1 MMEPSVVFRV
11 RLLPRLAAL
20 CVLVVLAMLVVLAV
34 PGASPMA
41 GTPPVPPPNPFRA
54 DSVRSG
60 ELSNAD
66 VVAYRAAFAAGQR
79 HFWET
84 VPLLLAPVQDRRLVP
99 VLDWLRIRNG
109 RQDDP
114 DAIRRFIAEQPDL
127 PGHTR
132 LAIRL
137 EEAVLAT
144 EDAAAINAHFA
155 DRPALTRQGKLHLA
169 LTRKASDPT
178 GAMKIARD
186 LWRDADFDLADERRL
201 LSGFR
206 SGLTAEDHAVRL
218 DRLLW
223 SKHRAAATRL
233 LPLVPDDLKRLA
245 RARLALMYRRPNVDS
260 AIAAVPAH
268 LQRDA
273 GLLYDR
279 TRWRRRAGRHEGA
292 QEILLSGPDHGARPD
307 LWWIERRIQ
316 IRQLL
321 ADDAYEKAW
330 RVARDHGMERGAA
343 FAQGEFEAGWIALR
357 YLDRPRIALQHF
369 ETLFDNVA
377 YPVSR
382 ARGAYWIAR
391 AHQALRDPNRA
402 AEWFRR
408 AASHTGTYYG
418 QLGLLAIGGGR
429 LELPTEP
436 AISAADRAE
445 FDQLSLVQI
454 TRLLVEVG
462 QDHLAR
468 RFLTHMGQSAAS
480 AGRRLLIGD
489 MAQRLE
495 RADLQ
500 VLAGKLAALDQVV
513 LPSITWPLNAE
524 LSGDLQVGSALAH
537 AIVRQESAFNPRA
550 VSHAGARGL
559 MQLMPGTARLV
570 ARETEAAYQP
580 RRLTDDPAY
589 NARLGSTYLAWQI
602 RDFDGYLP
610 MAIAAY
616 NAGPHRVKRWIE
628 AHGDPRNGTVDAVDW
643 VERIPFSET
652 RNYVQRVL
660 EALQVYRV
668 RMETDND
675 LRLARDLGIR
685 SDGLRI
691 VLR

>member
-1 MMEPSVVFRV
+1 MFRV

>member
-1 MMEPSVVFRV
+1 MFRI
-11 RLLPRLAAL
+11 RLLSRFVAFP
-20 CVLVVLAMLVVLAV
+20 VLAV
-34 PGASPMA
+34 LTVPVVSVMA
-41 GTPPVPPPNPFRA
+41 GAPPVPAPNPFRA
-54 DSVRSG
+54 EMARGG
-60 ELSNAD
+60 ELSPGD
-66 VVAYRAAFAAGQR
+66 IVAYRAAFAAGRR

-84 VPLLLAPVQDRRLVP
+84 VPLLLAPVRDRRLVP

-114 DAIRRFIAEQPDL
+114 GVIRQFIADQPDL

-132 LAIRL
+132 LATRL

-144 EDAAAINAHFA
+144 GDQAAIDAHFGA
-155 DRPALTRQGKLHLA
+155 RPALTREGKLYLA
-169 LTRKASDPT
+169 LARKASDPA
-178 GAMKIARD
+178 GALATARD
-186 LWRDADFDLADERRL
+186 LWRDADLDLADERRL
-201 LSGFR
+201 LAGFR
-206 SGLTAEDHAVRL
+206 SGLTAEDHAARL

-223 SKHRAAATRL
+223 SKHRAAATRV
-233 LPLVPDDLKRLA
+233 LPLVPDGLKRLA

-260 AIAAVPAH
+260 AIAAVPAQ
-268 LQRDA
+268 LQNDA

-292 QEILLSGPDHGARPD
+292 QEILLSAPDHGARPD

-321 ADDAYEKAW
+321 ADGAFEKAW
-330 RVARDHGMERGAA
+330 RIASEHGLERGAA

-357 YLDRPRIALQHF
+357 YLDRPGLALQHF

-391 AHQALRDPNRA
+391 AHQALQDPNQA
-402 AEWFRR
+402 ADWFRR
-408 AASHTGTYYG
+408 AATHSGTYYG
-418 QLGLLAIGGGR
+418 QLGLQAIGGAR
-429 LELPTEP
+429 LDLPDEP
-436 AISAADRAE
+436 LISDAARTA
-445 FDQLSLVQI
+445 FDQLPLVQL

-462 QDHLAR
+462 EDHLAR
-468 RFLTHMGQSAAS
+468 QFLTHMGQSAAS
-480 AGRRLLIGD
+480 TERRLLIGD
-489 MAQRLE
+489 MARRLE

-513 LPSITWPLNAE
+513 LPSITWPLSPE
-524 LSGDLQVGSALAH
+524 LSGDLEVGPALAH
-537 AIVRQESAFNPRA
+537 AIARQESAFNA
-550 VSHAGARGL
+550 AAISHAGARGL

-580 RRLTDDPAY
+580 RRLIDDPAY

-628 AHGDPRNGTVDAVDW
+628 AHGDPRSGAVDPVDW

-668 RMETDND
+668 RMGGDHD
-675 LRLARDLGIR
+675 LQLASDLGVR
-685 SDGLRI
+685 ADGLRI
-691 VLR
+691 VFR

>member
-1 MMEPSVVFRV
+1 MFRV
-11 RLLPRLAAL
+11 RLLPRFAAL
-20 CVLVVLAMLVVLAV
+20 CVLAVLAV
-34 PGASPMA
+34 PVVSPMA
-41 GTPPVPPPNPFRA
+41 GTPPVPTPNPFRA
-54 DSVRSG
+54 DTIRGG
-60 ELSNAD
+60 ELSPAD
-66 VVAYRAAFAAGQR
+66 VLAYRAAFAAGQR
-79 HFWET
+79 HMWET

-114 DAIRRFIAEQPDL
+114 DAIRQFIAAQPDL

-137 EEAVLAT
+137 EEAVLAK
-144 EDAAAINAHFA
+144 EDMAAIDAHFA
-155 DRPALTRQGKLHLA
+155 ERPALTHPGKLHLA
-169 LTRKASDPT
+169 LTQKTSDPT
-178 GAMKIARD
+178 AATKIARD
-186 LWRDADFDLADERRL
+186 LWRDANFDLADERRL

-206 SGLTAEDHAVRL
+206 SLLTAEDHAVRL

-223 SKHRAAATRL
+223 SKHRAAVTRM
-233 LPLVPDDLKRLA
+233 LPLVPEDLRRLA
-245 RARLALMYRRPNVDS
+245 RARLALMYRRPNVDG
-260 AIAAVPAH
+260 AIAAVPAY

-279 TRWRRRAGRHEGA
+279 TRWRRRAGRHDGA

-330 RVARDHGMERGAA
+330 RIARDHGMARGAA

-357 YLDRPRIALQHF
+357 YLERPRIALQHF
-369 ETLFDNVA
+369 ETLFENVA

-391 AHQALRDPNRA
+391 AHQALQDPARA
-402 AEWFRR
+402 GDWFRR
-408 AASHTGTYYG
+408 AATHTGTYYG
-418 QLGLLAIGGGR
+418 QLGLQAIGGAR
-429 LELPTEP
+429 LDLPKEP
-436 AISAADRAE
+436 PISEAERAAFDR
-445 FDQLSLVQI
+445 LPLVQI

-468 RFLTHMGQSAAS
+468 QFLTHMGQSAAS
-480 AGRRLLIGD
+480 TVRRQLIGD

-513 LPSITWPLNAE
+513 LPSITWPLSEE
-524 LSGDLQVGSALAH
+524 LSGDLEVGPALAH
-537 AIVRQESAFNPRA
+537 AIARQESAFNTRA

-628 AHGDPRNGTVDAVDW
+628 AHGDPRNGAVDPVDW

-660 EALQVYRV
+660 ESLQVYRV
-668 RMETDND
+668 RMESGHD
-675 LRLARDLGIR
+675 LELARDLGVR
-685 SDGLRI
+685 ADGLRI

>member
-20 CVLVVLAMLVVLAV
+20 CVLAVLAV
-34 PGASPMA
+34 PAVSPVA
-41 GTPPVPPPNPFRA
+41 ETPPVPTPNPFRA
-54 DSVRSG
+54 DPARSG
-60 ELSNAD
+60 ELSDAD
-66 VVAYRAAFAAGQR
+66 VLAYRAAFAAGQR
-79 HFWET
+79 HSWET

-99 VLDWLRIRNG
+99 VLDWLRISNG
-109 RQDDP
+109 QQDDP
-114 DAIRRFIAEQPDL
+114 DAIRQFIAEQPDL
-127 PGHTR
+127 PGDTR
-132 LAIRL
+132 LTIRL

-155 DRPALTRQGKLHLA
+155 DRPALTRQGRLHLA
-169 LTRKASDPT
+169 LTQKASDPT
-178 GAMKIARD
+178 GATKVARD

-201 LSGFR
+201 LAGFR

-223 SKHRAAATRL
+223 SKHRAAATRML
-233 LPLVPDDLKRLA
+233 SLVPDDLRRLA
-245 RARLALMYRRPNVDS
+245 RARLALMYRRPDVDS

-279 TRWRRRAGRHEGA
+279 TRWRRRAGRHDGA

-330 RVARDHGMERGAA
+330 RIARDHGMERGAA

-357 YLDRPRIALQHF
+357 YLDRPRIALRHF

-391 AHQALRDPNRA
+391 AHQALQDPDRA

-408 AASHTGTYYG
+408 AATHSGTYYG
-418 QLGLLAIGGGR
+418 QLGLLAVGGAR
-429 LELPTEP
+429 LELPEEP
-436 AISAADRAE
+436 AISAAARAE
-445 FDQLSLVQI
+445 FDQLPLVQV

-513 LPSITWPLNAE
+513 LPSITWPLNAD
-524 LSGDLQVGSALAH
+524 LSGDLEVGSALAH
-537 AIVRQESAFNPRA
+537 AIARQESAFNPKA

-559 MQLMPGTARLV
+559 MQLMPGTAKLV

-610 MAIAAY
+610 MAVAAY

-668 RMETDND
+668 RMERDDD

>member
-11 RLLPRLAAL
+11 RLLPRVAAL
-20 CVLVVLAMLVVLAV
+20 CVLAVLVVPV
-34 PGASPMA
+34 ASPMA
-41 GTPPVPPPNPFRA
+41 GTPPVPTPNPFRV
-54 DSVRSG
+54 DTLRGG
-60 ELSNAD
+60 ELSPAD
-66 VVAYRAAFAAGQR
+66 VLAYRTAFAAGQR
-79 HFWET
+79 HMWET

-114 DAIRRFIAEQPDL
+114 DAIRQFIAAQPDL

-144 EDAAAINAHFA
+144 EDTAAIDAHFA
-155 DRPALTRQGKLHLA
+155 ARPALTRQGKLHLA
-169 LTRKASDPT
+169 LTQKTSDPT
-178 GAMKIARD
+178 AATKIARD
-186 LWRDADFDLADERRL
+186 LWRDANFDLADERRL

-206 SGLTAEDHAVRL
+206 SVLTAEDHAVRL

-223 SKHRAAATRL
+223 SKHRAAATRM
-233 LPLVPDDLKRLA
+233 LPLVPEDLRRLA

-260 AIAAVPAH
+260 AIAAVPAY
-268 LQRDA
+268 LQSDA

-279 TRWRRRAGRHEGA
+279 TRWRRRAGRHDGA
-292 QEILLSGPDHGARPD
+292 QDILLSGPDHGARPD

-316 IRQLL
+316 IRELL

-330 RVARDHGMERGAA
+330 RIARDHGMEHGAA

-357 YLDRPRIALQHF
+357 YLDRPRVALQHF

-391 AHQALRDPNRA
+391 AHQALLDPARA
-402 AEWFRR
+402 ADWFRR
-408 AASHTGTYYG
+408 AATHAGTYYG
-418 QLGLLAIGGGR
+418 QLGLLAIGGAR
-429 LELPTEP
+429 LDLPNEP
-436 AISAADRAE
+436 PISDAERAE
-445 FDQLSLVQI
+445 FEQLPLVQI

-468 RFLTHMGQSAAS
+468 QFLTHMGQSAAS
-480 AGRRLLIGD
+480 TGRRQLIGD

-495 RADLQ
+495 RVDLQ

-524 LSGDLQVGSALAH
+524 LSGDLEVGPALAH
-537 AIVRQESAFNPRA
+537 AIARQESAFNPRA

-628 AHGDPRNGTVDAVDW
+628 AHGDPRNGSVDPVDW

-660 EALQVYRV
+660 ESLQVYRV
-668 RMETDND
+668 RMESGHD

-685 SDGLRI
+685 ADGLRI

>member
-1 MMEPSVVFRV
+1 MMEPSVVFRI
-11 RLLPRLAAL
+11 RLLSGLAA
-20 CVLVVLAMLVVLAV
+20 VSVLVVLAV
-34 PGASPMA
+34 PGVSPQA

-54 DSVRSG
+54 DPVRSG

-66 VVAYRAAFAAGQR
+66 VIAYRAAFAAGQR

-155 DRPALTRQGKLHLA
+155 NRPALTRQGKLHLA
-169 LTRKASDPT
+169 LAQKASDPA
-178 GAMKIARD
+178 GATKIARD

-206 SGLTAEDHAVRL
+206 SGLTAEDHAARL

-223 SKHRAAATRL
+223 SKHRAAATRML
-233 LPLVPDDLKRLA
+233 SLVPDDLRRLA
-245 RARLALMYRRPNVDS
+245 KARLALMYRRPNVDS
-260 AIAAVPAH
+260 ALAAVPAH

-330 RVARDHGMERGAA
+330 RIASEHGMERGAA

-357 YLDRPRIALQHF
+357 YLDRPRIALRHF

-391 AHQALRDPNRA
+391 AHQALQDPARA
-402 AEWFRR
+402 TEWFRR
-408 AASHTGTYYG
+408 AATHVGTYYG
-418 QLGLLAIGGGR
+418 QLGRLAIGGGR
-429 LELPTEP
+429 LELPEEP
-436 AISAADRAE
+436 AISAAARAE
-445 FDQLSLVQI
+445 FDQLPLVQI

-468 RFLTHMGQSAAS
+468 RFLTHMGQSATGAE
-480 AGRRLLIGD
+480 RRLLLGD
-489 MAQRLE
+489 MAQRLD

-500 VLAGKLAALDQVV
+500 VLAGKLAALDQVM
-513 LPSITWPLNAE
+513 LPSITWPLNAD
-524 LSGDLQVGSALAH
+524 LTGDLEVGPALAH
-537 AIVRQESAFNPRA
+537 AIARQESAFNPKA

-628 AHGDPRNGTVDAVDW
+628 AHGDPRNGTVDPVDW

-660 EALQVYRV
+660 ESLQVYRV
-668 RMETDND
+668 RMEGGHD